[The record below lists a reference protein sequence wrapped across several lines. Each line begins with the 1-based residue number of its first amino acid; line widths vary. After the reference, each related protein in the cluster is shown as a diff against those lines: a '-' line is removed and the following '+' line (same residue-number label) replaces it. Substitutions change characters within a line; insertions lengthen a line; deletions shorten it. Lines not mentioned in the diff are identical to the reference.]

1 MRKYNLSVYFRTAMN
16 LSDATKNI
24 INSFTAETVESIRHA
39 KGVTAQIKAR
49 WQASGYTLEQ
59 LREAGVKSG
68 LRVLIKK
75 HWEDLHSEESI
86 L

>member
-1 MRKYNLSVYFRTAMN
+1 MK
-16 LSDATKNI
+16 LSDSDKKL
-24 INSFTAETVESIRHA
+24 INSFTAETIESIRQA
-39 KGVTAQIKAR
+39 KGVNAQIRAK

-68 LRVLIKK
+68 LRDIIKK